1 MRMMVVLVVKALLI
15 MLAVIT
21 MMMVVMMMM
30 MMMMTIKQ
38 SISVDLP
45 ALSGLWMVTA
55 ETVAVC
61 PRQTVQWGVRS

>member
-21 MMMVVMMMM
+21 MMMVVMMM